1 MADPILLHLVLLA
14 LATSS
19 SGEIEKSEL
28 AAKIRNGNHAAF
40 RSFFETYHQA
50 LFQFLLSRKVDPA
63 TAEDLIQQAFVYI
76 WENRSNIDPTKS
88 LRAYLFKIAYT
99 RMLNHIRDH
108 KKFDDSKESVTIRET
123 NHTPEDAARAEDLR
137 RAIQHAIDEMPEKRG
152 LVFEFCFIQEFTY
165 KEAAKTLD
173 VSVKTIENHMALAL
187 KDIRAALKTFRK
199 V

>member
-1 MADPILLHLVLLA
+1 MTDPVLLQLVLFA
-14 LATSS
+14 LAASS
-19 SGEIEKSEL
+19 SSEVEKPDL
-28 AAKIRNGNHAAF
+28 AAEIKNGDHAAF
-40 RSFFETYHQA
+40 RSFFEAHHQS
-50 LFQFLLSRKVDPA
+50 LFRFLLSKNIDPA

-76 WENRSNIDPTKS
+76 WDNRSSIDPAKS

-108 KKFDDSKESVTIRET
+108 KKFDPSATVASRET
-123 NHTPEDAARAEDLR
+123 NHTPEDTVRASDLR
-137 RAIQHAIDEMPEKRG
+137 EAIRNAINEMPEKRG
-152 LVFEFCFIQEFTY
+152 LVFEFCFMQEFTY

-187 KDIRAALKTFRK
+187 KDIRVALKRFKK